1 MPKPANKNVR
11 NMFAS
16 AQTGHL
22 QSQLQERDDEI
33 AALKDQIENLKHGAL
48 AEASGVQHYPI
59 EQFVPLRLP
68 DGLTQ
73 PRRFFD
79 ADSLEKLKQSIQ
91 SVGIQEPLLVRH
103 GDDDKLEII
112 SGERRW
118 RCSKEL
124 GLSELPAIEKDLN
137 DQEALEI
144 ALVANLMREDL
155 NIVDETDS
163 IVSLIAL
170 RLNLDR
176 EQIPKILFKI
186 KNLRSRK
193 QLSDPDIAQELHN
206 NDVENSR
213 ILSPDS
219 IQEIDAILGEFGI
232 TLESFVANRLSAL
245 AKMSDALL
253 EIVRQGQLDFSK
265 ADVIRRANLPEDLEA
280 GFIQDAI
287 NQGLT
292 KAAILDKV
300 KQVKTV
306 QTDAPEID
314 ALYKKLRSKP
324 TWKKIEARP
333 KLKKKV
339 EKLEALLN
347 EILSS
352 LE

>member
-1 MPKPANKNVR
+1 MPKTGNKNVH

-33 AALKDQIENLKHGAL
+33 AALKDQIEHLKNGAL
-48 AEASGVQHYPI
+48 AETSDVEHYPI

-73 PRRFFD
+73 PRRSFD
-79 ADSLEKLKQSIQ
+79 ADGLEKLKQSIQ
-91 SVGIQEPLLVRH
+91 SVGIQEPLLVRR

-124 GLSELPAIEKDLN
+124 GLSELPAIEKNLKDE
-137 DQEALEI
+137 QALEI
-144 ALVANLMREDL
+144 ALIANLMREDL

-176 EQIPKILFKI
+176 GQIPKILFKI

-193 QLSDPDIAQELHN
+193 QLSDPAISQELHN

-219 IQEIDAILGEFGI
+219 ISSACKSWKSCCVSPDVFTPHPLI
-232 TLESFVANRLSAL
+232 TSRTET
-245 AKMSDALL
+245 D
-253 EIVRQGQLDFSK
+253 
-265 ADVIRRANLPEDLEA
+265 LP
-280 GFIQDAI
+280 
-287 NQGLT
+287 
-292 KAAILDKV
+292 
-300 KQVKTV
+300 
-306 QTDAPEID
+306 
-314 ALYKKLRSKP
+314 
-324 TWKKIEARP
+324 
-333 KLKKKV
+333 
-339 EKLEALLN
+339 
-347 EILSS
+347 
-352 LE
+352 